1 MSSLTLDQRRLRTQ
15 LQASKQAPITEV
27 QCRYTPSAI
36 CHQTRPPKEINAPE
50 VFTRARVEAKA
61 KGSRRAARA
70 KRRVS
75 ASLHSQAMSAAKN
88 AQVTA
93 ETNCTARMLEEMVRT
108 AGENPSSID
117 VDGWEGN

>member
-1 MSSLTLDQRRLRTQ
+1 
-15 LQASKQAPITEV
+15 
-27 QCRYTPSAI
+27 
-36 CHQTRPPKEINAPE
+36 
-50 VFTRARVEAKA
+50 VEAKA

-70 KRRVS
+70 KGRVS

-108 AGENPSSID
+108 AGENPGSTD
-117 VDGWEGN
+117 VWMDGRATDG

>member
-1 MSSLTLDQRRLRTQ
+1 M
-15 LQASKQAPITEV
+15 
-27 QCRYTPSAI
+27 
-36 CHQTRPPKEINAPE
+36 
-50 VFTRARVEAKA
+50 EAKA
-61 KGSRRAARA
+61 KGSRMAARA
-70 KRRVS
+70 KGRVS